1 MKMSWNSS
9 AYTALG
15 SSMLTEALSGKRMTF
30 TRAVGGA
37 GTVQASELPNATEVA
52 DQKQSLILA
61 SSEMTGEG
69 DDAAY
74 KIKIQISNNGLQ
86 QGYTLHQIGIYA
98 KLDDSDSDALA
109 VIFQDDHGFEIQPE
123 AAMNNFLMEFFGVL
137 AISNTAQIYLTADP
151 NAIATE
157 KWVKEILS
165 KHDKD
170 PNAHVDVI
178 SAALSTAIKK
188 LEDSGQIM
196 DEEAAKKFVREMLDQ
211 YGAAK
216 DISFTDTMG
225 TGASNLQQALD
236 VVLGNTL
243 PKITVTTTAGSAL
256 TLTDGQSTITG
267 TATGGSFT
275 TTLPRLGEWTVTASL
290 AGLTTD
296 DTITVDVVGGKYTL
310 TLPYF
315 AATLNVTTAPD
326 AVVTAT
332 LSTGKAYTATAD
344 SSGNA
349 SVRIKRSGTYTVQ
362 ASKGSATSDTAEVE
376 ILENG
381 ETYTATARFCTLT
394 LTAPVGSVLT
404 ATCGDNTMTA
414 TVTGDEGTGTVKLYP
429 PALGTW
435 SITAAKDDETTTE
448 TVAATAYKDYA
459 IELAYSKVY
468 GVCWNY
474 GNSSTACTRLLRASD
489 PNALVN
495 VDITTSPSPAVGG
508 DGGSSPF
515 DACMPWSGMEEYN
528 VTSGKVGPKFGE
540 SGFSR
545 SNADVVVF
553 IPEFYYRVIDD
564 ASRKKRY
571 FYVADKKISGFEK
584 HPGSGRYVGRYNT
597 GSGHV
602 SRTGMSPLVS
612 ITRASARSGAK
623 SKGSGWYEY
632 DYASWCAI
640 GLLYIVE
647 YADWDTQSKIGKGY
661 SSGSSA
667 ISSGGTDGMTYH
679 TGRGYGTDGKTAV
692 QYRHIENPWGNVFDW
707 VDGVNFN
714 GSTVYVCTDPAK
726 YADDTSD
733 GYTNAGTRASSSG
746 YISALGA
753 STTAPWAIYPSSAGG
768 SETTYIPDYSW
779 TSSGWL
785 VLYVGGGWDHGSYAG
800 LFCFGGD
807 YSSSYS
813 SSNIGARLLFVP

>member
-1 MKMSWNSS
+1 MSWNSS

-123 AAMNNFLMEFFGVL
+123 VAMNNFLMEFFGVL

-151 NAIATE
+151 NTIATE
-157 KWVKEILS
+157 KWVREILA

-178 SAALSTAIKK
+178 SAALSAAIKK

-216 DISFTDTMG
+216 DISFEDTYE
-225 TGASNLQQALD
+225 TGASNLQEALNK
-236 VVLGNTL
+236 VLGNTL
-243 PKITVTTTAGSAL
+243 PKLTVTTTAGSAL

-362 ASKGSATSDTAEVE
+362 ASKGSAASDTAEVE

-394 LTAPVGSVLT
+394 LTAPVGSTLT

-414 TVTGDEGTGTVKLYP
+414 TVTGDAGTGTVKLYP
-429 PALGTW
+429 PVLGTW

-459 IELAYSKVY
+459 VELAYVHIY
-468 GVCWNY
+468 GASWDGTSTTKWSRTDEAAEFTDPVPYVAGASSY
-474 GNSSTACTRLLRASD
+474 G
-489 PNALVN
+489 
-495 VDITTSPSPAVGG
+495 
-508 DGGSSPF
+508 SPF
-515 DACMPWSGMEEYN
+515 DSLQPWAGMVKSERTGGTMVAIPKFWYKLTQNGSGMTIQIADHAVKGYS
-528 VTSGKVGPKFGE
+528 VSPAHMDRGDGHGE
-540 SGFSR
+540 R
-545 SNADVVVF
+545 DVVY
-553 IPEFYYRVIDD
+553 I
-564 ASRKKRY
+564 
-571 FYVADKKISGFEK
+571 
-584 HPGSGRYVGRYNT
+584 GRYHCNSSYKSGT
-597 GSGHV
+597 GSPK
-602 SRTGMSPLVS
+602 TNM
-612 ITRASARSGAK
+612 TRSSARANIHGL
-623 SKGSGWYEY
+623 GS
-632 DYASWCAI
+632 AI
-640 GLLYIVE
+640 WQSDFAMRFTLWLLYIVE
-647 YADWDTQSKIGKGY
+647 FADWNSQAKIGYGC
-661 SSGSSA
+661 SPSSSA
-667 ISSGGTDGMTYH
+667 FTMGYTDSMPYH
-679 TGRGYGTDGKTAV
+679 TGTNQSSRATYGGTQYRNIEGLWDNVWDWCDGCYNDGNGLNIVLNPSKFSDGSNGTAV
-692 QYRHIENPWGNVFDW
+692 GVPSNGWPSAFKVKANGGFPMFIPTSASGNDATYSCDYWYF
-707 VDGVNFN
+707 
-714 GSTVYVCTDPAK
+714 GS
-726 YADDTSD
+726 S
-733 GYTNAGTRASSSG
+733 
-746 YISALGA
+746 
-753 STTAPWAIYPSSAGG
+753 YPC
-768 SETTYIPDYSW
+768 
-779 TSSGWL
+779 L
-785 VLYVGGGWDHGSYAG
+785 CVGGCYSHGSNYG
-800 LFCFGGD
+800 VFCVYYDTASYYDGSIGCRLQELPNGG
-807 YSSSYS
+807 
-813 SSNIGARLLFVP
+813 V

>member
-1 MKMSWNSS
+1 MSWNSS
-9 AYTALG
+9 AYTTLG

-69 DDAAY
+69 EDAAY

-123 AAMNNFLMEFFGVL
+123 VAMNNFLMEFFGVL

-151 NAIATE
+151 NTIATE
-157 KWVKEILS
+157 KWVREILA
-165 KHDKD
+165 KHDED

-178 SAALSTAIKK
+178 SAALSAAIKK

-243 PKITVTTTAGSAL
+243 PKLTVTTTAGSAL
-256 TLTDGQSTITG
+256 TITDGQSTITG

-362 ASKGSATSDTAEVE
+362 ASKGSAASDTAEVE

-394 LTAPVGSVLT
+394 LTAPVGSTLT
-404 ATCGDNTMTA
+404 ATCGDSTMTA
-414 TVTGDEGTGTVKLYP
+414 TVTGDAGTGTVKLYP
-429 PALGTW
+429 PVLGTW

-459 IELAYSKVY
+459 VELAYVHIY
-468 GVCWNY
+468 GASWDGTSTTKWSRTDEAAEFTDPVPYVAGASSY
-474 GNSSTACTRLLRASD
+474 G
-489 PNALVN
+489 
-495 VDITTSPSPAVGG
+495 
-508 DGGSSPF
+508 SPF
-515 DACMPWSGMEEYN
+515 DSLQPWAGMVKSERTGGTM
-528 VTSGKVGPKFGE
+528 VSIPKFWYKLTQNGRGMSIQIADRAVEGYSVSPAHMDRGDGHGE
-540 SGFSR
+540 R
-545 SNADVVVF
+545 DVVY
-553 IPEFYYRVIDD
+553 I
-564 ASRKKRY
+564 
-571 FYVADKKISGFEK
+571 
-584 HPGSGRYVGRYNT
+584 GRYHCNGTYKSGT
-597 GSGHV
+597 GSP
-602 SRTGMSPLVS
+602 RANM
-612 ITRASARSGAK
+612 TRSSARSGIHNL
-623 SKGSGWYEY
+623 GSTIWQS
-632 DYASWCAI
+632 DFAMRFTLW
-640 GLLYIVE
+640 LLYIVE
-647 YADWDTQSKIGKGY
+647 FADWNSQAKIGYGCSPSRSAFTMGY
-661 SSGSSA
+661 
-667 ISSGGTDGMTYH
+667 TDSMPYH
-679 TGRGYGTDGKTAV
+679 TGTDQSSRATYGGTQYRNIEGLWDNVLDWCDGCYNNGNGLNIILNPSEFSDSGNGTAV
-692 QYRHIENPWGNVFDW
+692 GVPSNGWPSAFNVKTNGGFPTFIPTSASGNDATYSCDCWYFD
-707 VDGVNFN
+707 
-714 GSTVYVCTDPAK
+714 
-726 YADDTSD
+726 
-733 GYTNAGTRASSSG
+733 SS
-746 YISALGA
+746 
-753 STTAPWAIYPSSAGG
+753 YPC
-768 SETTYIPDYSW
+768 
-779 TSSGWL
+779 L
-785 VLYVGGGWDHGSYAG
+785 CVGGCYGHNSYYG
-800 LFCFGGD
+800 LFCVHYSAASHCDGSIGCRLQELPNGG
-807 YSSSYS
+807 
-813 SSNIGARLLFVP
+813 V

>member
-1 MKMSWNSS
+1 MSWNSS
-9 AYTALG
+9 AYTTLG

-151 NAIATE
+151 NTIATE
-157 KWVKEILS
+157 KWVREILA

-178 SAALSTAIKK
+178 SAALSAAIKK

-196 DEEAAKKFVREMLDQ
+196 DKEAAKKFVREMLDQ

-216 DISFTDTMG
+216 DISFEDTYE
-225 TGASNLQQALD
+225 TGASNLQEALNK
-236 VVLGNTL
+236 VLGNTL
-243 PKITVTTTAGSAL
+243 PKLTVTTTAGSTL

-362 ASKGSATSDTAEVE
+362 ASKGSAASDTAEVE

-394 LTAPVGSVLT
+394 LTAPVGSTLT

-414 TVTGDEGTGTVKLYP
+414 TVTGDAGTGTVKLYP
-429 PALGTW
+429 PVLGTW

-459 IELAYSKVY
+459 VELAYVHIY
-468 GVCWNY
+468 GASWDGTSTTKWSRTDEAAEFTDPVPYVAGASSY
-474 GNSSTACTRLLRASD
+474 G
-489 PNALVN
+489 
-495 VDITTSPSPAVGG
+495 
-508 DGGSSPF
+508 SPF
-515 DACMPWSGMEEYN
+515 DSLQPWAGMVKSERTGGTMVAIPKFWYKLTQNGSGMTIQIADRAVKGYS
-528 VTSGKVGPKFGE
+528 VSPAHMDRGDGHGE
-540 SGFSR
+540 R
-545 SNADVVVF
+545 DVVY
-553 IPEFYYRVIDD
+553 I
-564 ASRKKRY
+564 
-571 FYVADKKISGFEK
+571 
-584 HPGSGRYVGRYNT
+584 GRYHCNSSYKSGT
-597 GSGHV
+597 GSPK
-602 SRTGMSPLVS
+602 TNM
-612 ITRASARSGAK
+612 TRSSARANIHGL
-623 SKGSGWYEY
+623 GS
-632 DYASWCAI
+632 AI
-640 GLLYIVE
+640 WQSDFAMRFTLWLLYIVE
-647 YADWDTQSKIGKGY
+647 FADWNSQAKIGYGC
-661 SSGSSA
+661 SPSSSA
-667 ISSGGTDGMTYH
+667 FTMGYTDSMPYH
-679 TGRGYGTDGKTAV
+679 TGTNQSSRATYGGTQYRNIEGLWDNVWDWCDGCYNDGNGLNIVLNPSKFSDGSNGTAV
-692 QYRHIENPWGNVFDW
+692 GVPSNGWPSAFKVKANGGFPMFIPTSAFGNDATYSCDYWYF
-707 VDGVNFN
+707 
-714 GSTVYVCTDPAK
+714 GS
-726 YADDTSD
+726 S
-733 GYTNAGTRASSSG
+733 
-746 YISALGA
+746 
-753 STTAPWAIYPSSAGG
+753 YPC
-768 SETTYIPDYSW
+768 
-779 TSSGWL
+779 
-785 VLYVGGGWDHGSYAG
+785 LYVGGCYSHYSYCG
-800 LFCFGGD
+800 LFYVDCDTASDYGG
-807 YSSSYS
+807 SV
-813 SSNIGARLLFVP
+813 GCRLQELPNGGV